1 MIREFFALPAQTL
14 SSTTT
19 SISADRND
27 VVSGSEA
34 ALVIKLGKRYFD
46 GCSLQCISTTSLA
59 VKVYVSYDQ
68 GTTFEPAVSVDAA
81 GSMTAADSA
90 VTPSVGD
97 TISWNC
103 QGATHVRVSRTA
115 GSGTAT
121 FVAWCGSPPVTTVV
135 GVGTISTN
143 LAPGAAVHAN
153 VSIPSANDTEIL
165 AASTSR
171 KSVLVQNN
179 AAFTVAIRVDGG
191 ALTGTTPTTAE
202 PKIVLAPGAS
212 YSASGPSCPT
222 GAIMAYQASGA
233 ATELVSVVST

>member
-1 MIREFFALPAQTL
+1 MRTVLLTVDDQATARTNVEPL
-14 SSTTT
+14 SGTTT
-19 SISADRND
+19 NTIINLKD
-27 VVSGSEA
+27 
-34 ALVIKLGKRYFD
+34 YFD
-46 GCSLQCISTTSLA
+46 GCGIQCISTTSLA
-59 VKVYVSYDQ
+59 VKVYVSCDQ
-68 GTTFEPAVSVDAA
+68 GTTFEPVVSVDAA
-81 GSMTAADSA
+81 GTMTAADTTI
-90 VTPSVGD
+90 TPSAGD

-103 QGATHVRVSRTA
+103 AGATHVRITVVGA
-115 GSGTAT
+115 VSGTIR
-121 FVAWCGSPPVTTVV
+121 FKAWTGSPPVTTVV